1 MLYTVGGDLLTSDGK
16 LASSEDCC
24 CEGRNCD
31 TGELV
36 DALGLS
42 CEITVQWESCA
53 VPALGRQPCQNNNV
67 TSLVCGKAVSPP
79 GPIWSAVGIG
89 ARYACRGTGSSWVS
103 GLHSIRVGCQG
114 GGGSINAQID
124 YFTLTS
130 TGASDNARIIVPW
143 ESVVP
148 GVTFLLDPI
157 PGPACD
163 TTYVSVIWAAP

>member
-1 MLYTVGGDLLTSDGK
+1 MLYTVGGDLLVNDGK
-16 LASSEDCC
+16 LASHEDCC
-24 CEGRNCD
+24 CDGRNCLAD
-31 TGELV
+31 DLLA
-36 DALGLS
+36 ALGES
-42 CEITVQWESCA
+42 CTITVQWESCA

-67 TSLVCGKAVSPP
+67 TSLVCGRDLISGQV
-79 GPIWSAVGIG
+79 WSAVGVG

-103 GLHSIRVGCQG
+103 GLHSIRVTCQG

-130 TGASDNARIIVPW
+130 TGSSDNARIVVPW
-143 ESVVP
+143 ETVVP

-163 TTYVSVIWAAP
+163 PIYVSVIWAAP